1 MSMRDKIEHAIQ
13 NQPCTVKELKQKF
26 GGERGADRKVMEAL
40 DELVREA
47 VVCQR
52 QGVFFTV
59 RSGRADKAL
68 LCKVVKLG
76 KNFAF
81 VMLEDGTSDIF
92 IPGRFTKG
100 AMPGDDV
107 LVEKFEHPRVE
118 GSDEGTILA
127 ILTEKNDLVG
137 TVRRV
142 EGRLRFVPDDCPA
155 ITMPLARDCEGG
167 AKDGDKVA
175 VEILNRGN
183 RQEDHRVG
191 VAMRFGSSDE
201 AKRCAKAL
209 LYAKDIRTRFPDK
222 VRDEAKKFE
231 GAEVSEKDC
240 EGRMDLRTLPIFT
253 IDSAETKDI
262 DDAISLTRT
271 SDGGFELGVHIA
283 DVSNYVKPGTELDN
297 EAFSRAT
304 SVYYADQVVPMLP
317 KALSNGICSLNEN
330 ELRLAFSCLMR
341 LDKDGG
347 LTDYR
352 FVKSIIRSRVKGVY
366 SEINALLA
374 GTADAEIKAKYADVI
389 DQLPAMKELYGHR
402 ARLRKERGLM
412 EIEHVQ
418 RGHTHDLGLAA
429 LEDRGSVHAR
439 QDLDL
444 GGELANVGQPA
455 AVDTHLIGQDPL
467 AHRLL
472 GQSVECSVDLV
483 QAALEFLALTG
494 ELLGDL
500 LLQVLGSDLPLLL
513 AGDLQRLGEL
523 TGGGLLDGL
532 VGVRLVSREGRELRG
547 VLARGLRELLLGLAQ
562 RADERLGRL
571 QTLGH
576 DLLGRRLRTA
586 GHQLDGLLGGLG
598 LDHHDRH
605 VVADDAARDDHV
617 EHGALQLL
625 VVGEGDP
632 LAVDQRHPGAADR
645 TGERQTGQLGGRRRG
660 VDRQHVVEVVRGQA
674 HHRDHDLHLV
684 AQTVHEG
691 RAQRPVDQP
700 AGQDRVGGRA
710 PLAAEERAGDA
721 ARGVHPLLDVH
732 GEREEVEVLLRLLGG
747 RGGRQQHGVVVE
759 VGDDAAGR
767 LAGEPAGLE
776 PDLAGAEGP
785 VVQHGGRLVDAFLD
799 VLRLS
804 QVELLVSGGP
814 RLRG

>member
-1 MSMRDKIEHAIQ
+1 MAMRDKIEHAIQ
-13 NQPCTVKELKQKF
+13 NQPCTVKDLKSKF
-26 GGERGADRKVMEAL
+26 GGDRGSDRKVMEAV
-40 DELVREA
+40 DQLVHEA
-47 VVCQR
+47 VICQR

-59 RSGRADKAL
+59 RSGRAEKAL

-118 GSDEGTILA
+118 GSDEGAILA

-175 VEILNRGN
+175 VEILNRGS

-253 IDSAETKDI
+253 NDSDETKDI

-341 LDKDGG
+341 LDKEGD

-402 ARLRKERGLM
+402 ARLRKERGCM
-412 EIEHVQ
+412 DIESGEVKLILDENGRCIDVKKRTSGESESMIEEFMLLANQCAAHFARVKQIPFVYRVHEEPNAEKLERLHALLQACGINDHFAKDVPTPKELSAILEGVRGTPYEQIINTGMLRCMSKALYEEKPKGHYGLVLKDYAHFTSPIRRYPDLAIHRIMTDMLKGTEKETMILRYTDFAERASKQSSEREVIAMQIERKAEDCYKAEYARRHLGECYEGTISGVTQ
-418 RGHTHDLGLAA
+418 RGLFI
-429 LEDRGSVHAR
+429 E
-439 QDLDL
+439 LDN
-444 GGELANVGQPA
+444 GVEGFVPA
-455 AVDTHLIGQDPL
+455 
-467 AHRLL
+467 
-472 GQSVECSVDLV
+472 SS
-483 QAALEFLALTG
+483 LTPSG
-494 ELLGDL
+494 T
-500 LLQVLGSDLPLLL
+500 S
-513 AGDLQRLGEL
+513 L
-523 TGGGLLDGL
+523 TE
-532 VGVRLVSREGRELRG
+532 GVRLTDPASGKTWS
-547 VLARGLRELLLGLAQ
+547 LGDKMMITIV
-562 RADERLGRL
+562 RADVNLGKI
-571 QTLGH
+571 
-576 DLLGRRLRTA
+576 DFE
-586 GHQLDGLLGGLG
+586 
-598 LDHHDRH
+598 
-605 VVADDAARDDHV
+605 VAPAAK
-617 EHGALQLL
+617 A
-625 VVGEGDP
+625 
-632 LAVDQRHPGAADR
+632 
-645 TGERQTGQLGGRRRG
+645 
-660 VDRQHVVEVVRGQA
+660 
-674 HHRDHDLHLV
+674 
-684 AQTVHEG
+684 
-691 RAQRPVDQP
+691 
-700 AGQDRVGGRA
+700 
-710 PLAAEERAGDA
+710 
-721 ARGVHPLLDVH
+721 
-732 GEREEVEVLLRLLGG
+732 
-747 RGGRQQHGVVVE
+747 
-759 VGDDAAGR
+759 
-767 LAGEPAGLE
+767 
-776 PDLAGAEGP
+776 
-785 VVQHGGRLVDAFLD
+785 
-799 VLRLS
+799 
-804 QVELLVSGGP
+804 
-814 RLRG
+814 

>member
-1 MSMRDKIEHAIQ
+1 MRDKIEHAIQ

-118 GSDEGTILA
+118 GSDEGAILA

-240 EGRMDLRTLPIFT
+240 EGRMDLRALPIFT

-341 LDKDGG
+341 LDKEGN

-402 ARLRKERGLM
+402 ARLRKERGCM
-412 EIEHVQ
+412 DIESGEVKLILDENGRCIDVKKRTSGESESMIEEFMLLANQCAAHFARVKQIPFVYRVHEEPNAEKLERLHALLQACGINDHFAKDVPTPKELSAILEGVRGTPYEQIINTGMLRCMSKALYEEKPKGHYGLVLKDYAHFTSPIRRYPDLAIHRIMTDLLKGTEKETMILRYTDFAERASKQSSEREVVAMQIERKAEDCYKAEYARRHLGECYEGTISGVTQ
-418 RGHTHDLGLAA
+418 RGLFI
-429 LEDRGSVHAR
+429 E
-439 QDLDL
+439 LDN
-444 GGELANVGQPA
+444 GVEGFVPA
-455 AVDTHLIGQDPL
+455 
-467 AHRLL
+467 
-472 GQSVECSVDLV
+472 SS
-483 QAALEFLALTG
+483 LTPSG
-494 ELLGDL
+494 T
-500 LLQVLGSDLPLLL
+500 S
-513 AGDLQRLGEL
+513 L
-523 TGGGLLDGL
+523 TE
-532 VGVRLVSREGRELRG
+532 GVRLTDPASGKTWS
-547 VLARGLRELLLGLAQ
+547 LGDKMMITIV
-562 RADERLGRL
+562 RADVNLGKI
-571 QTLGH
+571 
-576 DLLGRRLRTA
+576 DFE
-586 GHQLDGLLGGLG
+586 
-598 LDHHDRH
+598 
-605 VVADDAARDDHV
+605 VAPAAK
-617 EHGALQLL
+617 A
-625 VVGEGDP
+625 
-632 LAVDQRHPGAADR
+632 
-645 TGERQTGQLGGRRRG
+645 
-660 VDRQHVVEVVRGQA
+660 
-674 HHRDHDLHLV
+674 
-684 AQTVHEG
+684 
-691 RAQRPVDQP
+691 
-700 AGQDRVGGRA
+700 
-710 PLAAEERAGDA
+710 
-721 ARGVHPLLDVH
+721 
-732 GEREEVEVLLRLLGG
+732 
-747 RGGRQQHGVVVE
+747 
-759 VGDDAAGR
+759 
-767 LAGEPAGLE
+767 
-776 PDLAGAEGP
+776 
-785 VVQHGGRLVDAFLD
+785 
-799 VLRLS
+799 
-804 QVELLVSGGP
+804 
-814 RLRG
+814 

>member
-40 DELVREA
+40 DELVRET

-100 AMPGDDV
+100 AMPGDEV
-107 LVEKFEHPRVE
+107 LVEKFEHPRME

-127 ILTEKNDLVG
+127 VLTEKNDLVG

-222 VRDEAKKFE
+222 VREEAKKFE
-231 GAEVSEKDC
+231 GAEISEKDC
-240 EGRMDLRTLPIFT
+240 EGRMDLRALPIFT

-262 DDAISLTRT
+262 DDAVSLTRT

-341 LDKDGG
+341 LDKDGN

-366 SEINALLA
+366 AEINALLA

-402 ARLRKERGLM
+402 ARLRKERGCM
-412 EIEHVQ
+412 DIESGEVKLILDENGRCIDVKKRTSGESESMIEEFMLLANQCAAHFARVKQIPFVYRVHEEPNAEKLERLHALLQACGINDHFAKEVPTPKELSAILEGVRGTPYEQIINTGMLRCMSKALYEEKPKGHYGLVLKDYAHFTSPIRRYPDLAIHRIMTDLLKGTEKETMILRYTDFAERASKQSSEREVVAMQIERKAEDCYKAEYARRHLGECYEGTISGVTQ
-418 RGHTHDLGLAA
+418 RGLFI
-429 LEDRGSVHAR
+429 E
-439 QDLDL
+439 LDN
-444 GGELANVGQPA
+444 GVEGFVPA
-455 AVDTHLIGQDPL
+455 
-467 AHRLL
+467 
-472 GQSVECSVDLV
+472 SS
-483 QAALEFLALTG
+483 LTPSG
-494 ELLGDL
+494 T
-500 LLQVLGSDLPLLL
+500 S
-513 AGDLQRLGEL
+513 L
-523 TGGGLLDGL
+523 TE
-532 VGVRLVSREGRELRG
+532 GVRLTDPASGKSWS
-547 VLARGLRELLLGLAQ
+547 LGDKMMITIV
-562 RADERLGRL
+562 RADVNLGKI
-571 QTLGH
+571 
-576 DLLGRRLRTA
+576 DFE
-586 GHQLDGLLGGLG
+586 
-598 LDHHDRH
+598 
-605 VVADDAARDDHV
+605 VAPAAKN
-617 EHGALQLL
+617 
-625 VVGEGDP
+625 
-632 LAVDQRHPGAADR
+632 
-645 TGERQTGQLGGRRRG
+645 
-660 VDRQHVVEVVRGQA
+660 
-674 HHRDHDLHLV
+674 
-684 AQTVHEG
+684 
-691 RAQRPVDQP
+691 
-700 AGQDRVGGRA
+700 
-710 PLAAEERAGDA
+710 
-721 ARGVHPLLDVH
+721 
-732 GEREEVEVLLRLLGG
+732 
-747 RGGRQQHGVVVE
+747 
-759 VGDDAAGR
+759 
-767 LAGEPAGLE
+767 
-776 PDLAGAEGP
+776 
-785 VVQHGGRLVDAFLD
+785 
-799 VLRLS
+799 
-804 QVELLVSGGP
+804 
-814 RLRG
+814 

>member
-118 GSDEGTILA
+118 GSDEGAILA

-137 TVRRV
+137 TVRRI
-142 EGRLRFVPDDCPA
+142 EGRLRTVPDDCPA

-240 EGRMDLRTLPIFT
+240 EGRMDLRALPIFT

-341 LDKDGG
+341 LDKEGN

-402 ARLRKERGLM
+402 ARLRKERGCM
-412 EIEHVQ
+412 DIESGEVKLILDENGRCIDVKKRTSGESESMIEEFMLLANQCAAHFARVKQIPFVYRVHEEPNAEKLERLHALLQACGINDHFAKDVPTPKELSAILEGVRGTPYEQIINTGMLRCMSKALYEEKPKGHYGLVLKDYAHFTSPIRRYPDLAIHRIMTDMLKGTEKETMILRYTDFAERASKQSSEREVIAMQIERKAEDCYKAEYARRHLGECYEGTISGVTQ
-418 RGHTHDLGLAA
+418 RGLFI
-429 LEDRGSVHAR
+429 E
-439 QDLDL
+439 LDN
-444 GGELANVGQPA
+444 GVEGFVPA
-455 AVDTHLIGQDPL
+455 
-467 AHRLL
+467 
-472 GQSVECSVDLV
+472 SS
-483 QAALEFLALTG
+483 LTPSG
-494 ELLGDL
+494 T
-500 LLQVLGSDLPLLL
+500 S
-513 AGDLQRLGEL
+513 L
-523 TGGGLLDGL
+523 TE
-532 VGVRLVSREGRELRG
+532 GVRLTDPASGKTWS
-547 VLARGLRELLLGLAQ
+547 LGDKMMITIV
-562 RADERLGRL
+562 RADVNLGKI
-571 QTLGH
+571 
-576 DLLGRRLRTA
+576 DFE
-586 GHQLDGLLGGLG
+586 
-598 LDHHDRH
+598 
-605 VVADDAARDDHV
+605 VAPAAK
-617 EHGALQLL
+617 A
-625 VVGEGDP
+625 
-632 LAVDQRHPGAADR
+632 
-645 TGERQTGQLGGRRRG
+645 
-660 VDRQHVVEVVRGQA
+660 
-674 HHRDHDLHLV
+674 
-684 AQTVHEG
+684 
-691 RAQRPVDQP
+691 
-700 AGQDRVGGRA
+700 
-710 PLAAEERAGDA
+710 
-721 ARGVHPLLDVH
+721 
-732 GEREEVEVLLRLLGG
+732 
-747 RGGRQQHGVVVE
+747 
-759 VGDDAAGR
+759 
-767 LAGEPAGLE
+767 
-776 PDLAGAEGP
+776 
-785 VVQHGGRLVDAFLD
+785 
-799 VLRLS
+799 
-804 QVELLVSGGP
+804 
-814 RLRG
+814 

>member
-1 MSMRDKIEHAIQ
+1 MRDKIEHAIQ
-13 NQPCTVKELKQKF
+13 NQPCTVKELKLKF

-118 GSDEGTILA
+118 GSDEGAILA

-240 EGRMDLRTLPIFT
+240 EGRMDLRALPIFT

-341 LDKDGG
+341 LDKEGG

-402 ARLRKERGLM
+402 ARLRKERGCM
-412 EIEHVQ
+412 DIESGEVKLILDENGRCIDVKKRTSGESESMIEEFMLLANQCAAHFARVKQIPFVYRVHEEPNAEKLERLHALLQACGINDHFAKDVPTPKELSAILEGVRGTPYEQIINTGMLRCMSKALYEEKPKGHYGLVLKDYAHFTSPIRRYPDLAIHRIMTDMLKGTEKETMILRYTDFAERASKQSSEREVIAMQIERKAEDCYKAEYARRHLGECYEGTISGVTQ
-418 RGHTHDLGLAA
+418 RGLFI
-429 LEDRGSVHAR
+429 E
-439 QDLDL
+439 LDN
-444 GGELANVGQPA
+444 GVEGFVPA
-455 AVDTHLIGQDPL
+455 
-467 AHRLL
+467 
-472 GQSVECSVDLV
+472 SS
-483 QAALEFLALTG
+483 LTPSG
-494 ELLGDL
+494 T
-500 LLQVLGSDLPLLL
+500 S
-513 AGDLQRLGEL
+513 L
-523 TGGGLLDGL
+523 TE
-532 VGVRLVSREGRELRG
+532 GVRLTDPASGKTWS
-547 VLARGLRELLLGLAQ
+547 LGDKMMITIV
-562 RADERLGRL
+562 RADVNLGKI
-571 QTLGH
+571 
-576 DLLGRRLRTA
+576 DFE
-586 GHQLDGLLGGLG
+586 
-598 LDHHDRH
+598 
-605 VVADDAARDDHV
+605 VAPAAK
-617 EHGALQLL
+617 A
-625 VVGEGDP
+625 
-632 LAVDQRHPGAADR
+632 
-645 TGERQTGQLGGRRRG
+645 
-660 VDRQHVVEVVRGQA
+660 
-674 HHRDHDLHLV
+674 
-684 AQTVHEG
+684 
-691 RAQRPVDQP
+691 
-700 AGQDRVGGRA
+700 
-710 PLAAEERAGDA
+710 
-721 ARGVHPLLDVH
+721 
-732 GEREEVEVLLRLLGG
+732 
-747 RGGRQQHGVVVE
+747 
-759 VGDDAAGR
+759 
-767 LAGEPAGLE
+767 
-776 PDLAGAEGP
+776 
-785 VVQHGGRLVDAFLD
+785 
-799 VLRLS
+799 
-804 QVELLVSGGP
+804 
-814 RLRG
+814 

>member
-1 MSMRDKIEHAIQ
+1 MRDKIEHTIQ

-118 GSDEGTILA
+118 GSDEGAILA

-240 EGRMDLRTLPIFT
+240 EGRMDLRALPIFT

-341 LDKDGG
+341 LDKEGN

-402 ARLRKERGLM
+402 ARLRKERGCM
-412 EIEHVQ
+412 DIESGEVKLILDENGRCIDVKKRTSGESESMIEEFMLLANQCAAHFARVKQIPFVYRVHEEPNAEKLERLHALLQACGINDHFAKDVPTPKELSAILEGVRGTPYEQIINTGMLRCMSKALYEEKPKGHYGLVLKDYAHFTSPIRRYPDLAIHRIMTDMLKGTEKETMILRYTDFAERASKQSSEREVIAMQIERKAEDCYKAEYARRHLGECYEGTISGVTQ
-418 RGHTHDLGLAA
+418 RGLFI
-429 LEDRGSVHAR
+429 E
-439 QDLDL
+439 LDN
-444 GGELANVGQPA
+444 GVEGFVPA
-455 AVDTHLIGQDPL
+455 
-467 AHRLL
+467 
-472 GQSVECSVDLV
+472 SS
-483 QAALEFLALTG
+483 LTPSG
-494 ELLGDL
+494 T
-500 LLQVLGSDLPLLL
+500 S
-513 AGDLQRLGEL
+513 L
-523 TGGGLLDGL
+523 TE
-532 VGVRLVSREGRELRG
+532 GVRLTDPASGKTWS
-547 VLARGLRELLLGLAQ
+547 LGDKMMITIV
-562 RADERLGRL
+562 RADVNLGKI
-571 QTLGH
+571 
-576 DLLGRRLRTA
+576 DFE
-586 GHQLDGLLGGLG
+586 
-598 LDHHDRH
+598 
-605 VVADDAARDDHV
+605 VAPAAK
-617 EHGALQLL
+617 A
-625 VVGEGDP
+625 
-632 LAVDQRHPGAADR
+632 
-645 TGERQTGQLGGRRRG
+645 
-660 VDRQHVVEVVRGQA
+660 
-674 HHRDHDLHLV
+674 
-684 AQTVHEG
+684 
-691 RAQRPVDQP
+691 
-700 AGQDRVGGRA
+700 
-710 PLAAEERAGDA
+710 
-721 ARGVHPLLDVH
+721 
-732 GEREEVEVLLRLLGG
+732 
-747 RGGRQQHGVVVE
+747 
-759 VGDDAAGR
+759 
-767 LAGEPAGLE
+767 
-776 PDLAGAEGP
+776 
-785 VVQHGGRLVDAFLD
+785 
-799 VLRLS
+799 
-804 QVELLVSGGP
+804 
-814 RLRG
+814 

>member
-118 GSDEGTILA
+118 GSDEGAILA

-240 EGRMDLRTLPIFT
+240 EGRMDLRALPIFT

-341 LDKDGG
+341 LDKEGN

-402 ARLRKERGLM
+402 ARLRKERGCM
-412 EIEHVQ
+412 DIESGEVKLILDENGRCIDVKKRTSGESESMIEEFMLLANQCAAHFARVKQIPFVYRVHEEPNAEKLERLHALLQACGINDHFAKDVPTPKELSAILEGVRGGPYEQIINTGMLRCMSKALYEDKPKGHYGLVLQDYAHFTSPIRRYPDLAIHRIMTAQLKGTDKETMVLRYSDFAEKASKQSSEREVIAMQIERKAEDCYKAEYARRHLGECYEGRISGVTQ
-418 RGHTHDLGLAA
+418 RGLFIE
-429 LEDRGSVHAR
+429 LENGVE
-439 QDLDL
+439 
-444 GGELANVGQPA
+444 GFVPA
-455 AVDTHLIGQDPL
+455 
-467 AHRLL
+467 
-472 GQSVECSVDLV
+472 SS
-483 QAALEFLALTG
+483 LTPSG
-494 ELLGDL
+494 TM
-500 LLQVLGSDLPLLL
+500 
-513 AGDLQRLGEL
+513 L
-523 TGGGLLDGL
+523 TE
-532 VGVRLVSREGRELRG
+532 GVRLSDPVSGKNWS
-547 VLARGLRELLLGLAQ
+547 LGDTMMITIV
-562 RADERLGRL
+562 RADVNLGKI
-571 QTLGH
+571 
-576 DLLGRRLRTA
+576 DFE
-586 GHQLDGLLGGLG
+586 
-598 LDHHDRH
+598 
-605 VVADDAARDDHV
+605 VA
-617 EHGALQLL
+617 
-625 VVGEGDP
+625 
-632 LAVDQRHPGAADR
+632 
-645 TGERQTGQLGGRRRG
+645 
-660 VDRQHVVEVVRGQA
+660 
-674 HHRDHDLHLV
+674 
-684 AQTVHEG
+684 
-691 RAQRPVDQP
+691 P
-700 AGQDRVGGRA
+700 ANA
-710 PLAAEERAGDA
+710 K
-721 ARGVHPLLDVH
+721 
-732 GEREEVEVLLRLLGG
+732 
-747 RGGRQQHGVVVE
+747 
-759 VGDDAAGR
+759 
-767 LAGEPAGLE
+767 
-776 PDLAGAEGP
+776 
-785 VVQHGGRLVDAFLD
+785 
-799 VLRLS
+799 
-804 QVELLVSGGP
+804 
-814 RLRG
+814 

>member
-100 AMPGDDV
+100 AMPGDEV

-118 GSDEGTILA
+118 GSDEGAILA

-240 EGRMDLRTLPIFT
+240 EGRMDLRALPIFT

-341 LDKDGG
+341 LDKEGN

-402 ARLRKERGLM
+402 ARLRKERGCM
-412 EIEHVQ
+412 DIESGEVKLILDENGRCIDVKKRTSGESESMIEEFMLLANQCAAHFARVKQIPFVYRVHEEPNAEKLERLHALLQACGINDHFAKDVPTPKELSAILEGVRGTPYEQIINTGMLRCMSKALYEEKPKGHYGLVLKDYAHFTSPIRRYPDLAIHRIMTDMLKGTEKETMILRYTDFAERASKQSSEREVIAMQIERKAEDCYKAEYARRHLGECYEGTISGVTQ
-418 RGHTHDLGLAA
+418 RGLFI
-429 LEDRGSVHAR
+429 E
-439 QDLDL
+439 LDN
-444 GGELANVGQPA
+444 GVEGFVPA
-455 AVDTHLIGQDPL
+455 
-467 AHRLL
+467 
-472 GQSVECSVDLV
+472 SS
-483 QAALEFLALTG
+483 LTPSG
-494 ELLGDL
+494 T
-500 LLQVLGSDLPLLL
+500 S
-513 AGDLQRLGEL
+513 L
-523 TGGGLLDGL
+523 TE
-532 VGVRLVSREGRELRG
+532 GVRLTDPASGKTWS
-547 VLARGLRELLLGLAQ
+547 LGDKMMITIV
-562 RADERLGRL
+562 RADVNLGKI
-571 QTLGH
+571 
-576 DLLGRRLRTA
+576 DFE
-586 GHQLDGLLGGLG
+586 
-598 LDHHDRH
+598 
-605 VVADDAARDDHV
+605 VAPAAK
-617 EHGALQLL
+617 A
-625 VVGEGDP
+625 
-632 LAVDQRHPGAADR
+632 
-645 TGERQTGQLGGRRRG
+645 
-660 VDRQHVVEVVRGQA
+660 
-674 HHRDHDLHLV
+674 
-684 AQTVHEG
+684 
-691 RAQRPVDQP
+691 
-700 AGQDRVGGRA
+700 
-710 PLAAEERAGDA
+710 
-721 ARGVHPLLDVH
+721 
-732 GEREEVEVLLRLLGG
+732 
-747 RGGRQQHGVVVE
+747 
-759 VGDDAAGR
+759 
-767 LAGEPAGLE
+767 
-776 PDLAGAEGP
+776 
-785 VVQHGGRLVDAFLD
+785 
-799 VLRLS
+799 
-804 QVELLVSGGP
+804 
-814 RLRG
+814 

>member
-1 MSMRDKIEHAIQ
+1 MRDKIEHAIQ

-118 GSDEGTILA
+118 GSDEGAILA

-175 VEILNRGN
+175 VEILNRGS

-240 EGRMDLRTLPIFT
+240 EGRMDLRALPIFT

-341 LDKDGG
+341 LDKEGN

-402 ARLRKERGLM
+402 ARLRRERGCM
-412 EIEHVQ
+412 DIESGEVKLILDENGRCIDVKKRTSGESESMIEEFMLLANQCAAHFARVKQIPFVYRVHEEPNAEKLERLHALLQACGINDHFAKDVPTPKELSAILEGVRGTPYEQIINTGMLRCMSKALYEEKPKGHYGLVLKDYAHFTSPIRRYPDLAIHRIMTDMLKGTGKETMILRYTDFAERASKQSSEREVIAMQIERKAEDCYKAEYARRHLGECYEGTISGVTQ
-418 RGHTHDLGLAA
+418 RGLFI
-429 LEDRGSVHAR
+429 E
-439 QDLDL
+439 LDN
-444 GGELANVGQPA
+444 GVEGFVPA
-455 AVDTHLIGQDPL
+455 
-467 AHRLL
+467 
-472 GQSVECSVDLV
+472 SS
-483 QAALEFLALTG
+483 LTPSG
-494 ELLGDL
+494 T
-500 LLQVLGSDLPLLL
+500 S
-513 AGDLQRLGEL
+513 L
-523 TGGGLLDGL
+523 TE
-532 VGVRLVSREGRELRG
+532 GVRLTDPASGKTWS
-547 VLARGLRELLLGLAQ
+547 LGDRMMITIV
-562 RADERLGRL
+562 RADVNLGKI
-571 QTLGH
+571 
-576 DLLGRRLRTA
+576 DFE
-586 GHQLDGLLGGLG
+586 
-598 LDHHDRH
+598 
-605 VVADDAARDDHV
+605 VAPAAK
-617 EHGALQLL
+617 A
-625 VVGEGDP
+625 
-632 LAVDQRHPGAADR
+632 
-645 TGERQTGQLGGRRRG
+645 
-660 VDRQHVVEVVRGQA
+660 
-674 HHRDHDLHLV
+674 
-684 AQTVHEG
+684 
-691 RAQRPVDQP
+691 
-700 AGQDRVGGRA
+700 
-710 PLAAEERAGDA
+710 
-721 ARGVHPLLDVH
+721 
-732 GEREEVEVLLRLLGG
+732 
-747 RGGRQQHGVVVE
+747 
-759 VGDDAAGR
+759 
-767 LAGEPAGLE
+767 
-776 PDLAGAEGP
+776 
-785 VVQHGGRLVDAFLD
+785 
-799 VLRLS
+799 
-804 QVELLVSGGP
+804 
-814 RLRG
+814 

>member
-118 GSDEGTILA
+118 GSDEGAILA

-240 EGRMDLRTLPIFT
+240 EGRMDLRALPIFT

-283 DVSNYVKPGTELDN
+283 DVSNYVKPGSELDN

-341 LDKDGG
+341 LDKEGN

-402 ARLRKERGLM
+402 ARLRKERGCM
-412 EIEHVQ
+412 DIESGEVKLILDENGRCIDVKKRTSGESESMIEEFMLLANQCAAHFARVKQIPFVYRVHEEPNAEKLERLHTLLQACGINDHFAKDVPIPKELSAILEGVRGTPYEQIINTGMLRCMSKALYEEKPKGHYGLVLKDYAHFTSPIRRYPDLAIHRIMTDMLKGTEKETMILRYTDFAERASKQSSEREVIAMQIERKAEDCYKAEYARRHLGECYEGTISGVTQ
-418 RGHTHDLGLAA
+418 RGLFI
-429 LEDRGSVHAR
+429 E
-439 QDLDL
+439 LDN
-444 GGELANVGQPA
+444 GVEGFVPA
-455 AVDTHLIGQDPL
+455 
-467 AHRLL
+467 
-472 GQSVECSVDLV
+472 SS
-483 QAALEFLALTG
+483 LTPSG
-494 ELLGDL
+494 T
-500 LLQVLGSDLPLLL
+500 S
-513 AGDLQRLGEL
+513 L
-523 TGGGLLDGL
+523 TE
-532 VGVRLVSREGRELRG
+532 GVRLTDPASGKTWS
-547 VLARGLRELLLGLAQ
+547 LGDKMMITIV
-562 RADERLGRL
+562 RADVNLGKI
-571 QTLGH
+571 
-576 DLLGRRLRTA
+576 DFE
-586 GHQLDGLLGGLG
+586 
-598 LDHHDRH
+598 
-605 VVADDAARDDHV
+605 VAPAAK
-617 EHGALQLL
+617 A
-625 VVGEGDP
+625 
-632 LAVDQRHPGAADR
+632 
-645 TGERQTGQLGGRRRG
+645 
-660 VDRQHVVEVVRGQA
+660 
-674 HHRDHDLHLV
+674 
-684 AQTVHEG
+684 
-691 RAQRPVDQP
+691 
-700 AGQDRVGGRA
+700 
-710 PLAAEERAGDA
+710 
-721 ARGVHPLLDVH
+721 
-732 GEREEVEVLLRLLGG
+732 
-747 RGGRQQHGVVVE
+747 
-759 VGDDAAGR
+759 
-767 LAGEPAGLE
+767 
-776 PDLAGAEGP
+776 
-785 VVQHGGRLVDAFLD
+785 
-799 VLRLS
+799 
-804 QVELLVSGGP
+804 
-814 RLRG
+814 

>member
-118 GSDEGTILA
+118 GSDEGAILA

-240 EGRMDLRTLPIFT
+240 EGRMDLRALPIFT

-341 LDKDGG
+341 LDKEGN

-389 DQLPAMKELYGHR
+389 NQLPAMKELYGHR
-402 ARLRKERGLM
+402 ARLRKERGCM
-412 EIEHVQ
+412 DIESGEVKLILDENGRCIDVKKRTSGESESMIEEFMLLANQCAAHFARVKQIPFVYRVHEEPNAEKLERLHTLLQACGINDHFAKDVPAPKELSAILEGVRGTPYEQIINTGMLRCMSKALYEEKPKGHYGLVLKDYAHFTSPIRRYPDLAIHRIMTDMLKGTEKETMILRYTDFAERASKQSSEREVIAMQIERKAEDCYKAEYARRHLGECYEGTISGVTQ
-418 RGHTHDLGLAA
+418 RGLFI
-429 LEDRGSVHAR
+429 E
-439 QDLDL
+439 LDN
-444 GGELANVGQPA
+444 GVEGFVPA
-455 AVDTHLIGQDPL
+455 
-467 AHRLL
+467 
-472 GQSVECSVDLV
+472 SS
-483 QAALEFLALTG
+483 LTPSG
-494 ELLGDL
+494 T
-500 LLQVLGSDLPLLL
+500 S
-513 AGDLQRLGEL
+513 L
-523 TGGGLLDGL
+523 TE
-532 VGVRLVSREGRELRG
+532 GVRLTDPASGKTWS
-547 VLARGLRELLLGLAQ
+547 LGDKMMITIV
-562 RADERLGRL
+562 RADVNLGKI
-571 QTLGH
+571 
-576 DLLGRRLRTA
+576 DFE
-586 GHQLDGLLGGLG
+586 
-598 LDHHDRH
+598 
-605 VVADDAARDDHV
+605 VAPAAK
-617 EHGALQLL
+617 A
-625 VVGEGDP
+625 
-632 LAVDQRHPGAADR
+632 
-645 TGERQTGQLGGRRRG
+645 
-660 VDRQHVVEVVRGQA
+660 
-674 HHRDHDLHLV
+674 
-684 AQTVHEG
+684 
-691 RAQRPVDQP
+691 
-700 AGQDRVGGRA
+700 
-710 PLAAEERAGDA
+710 
-721 ARGVHPLLDVH
+721 
-732 GEREEVEVLLRLLGG
+732 
-747 RGGRQQHGVVVE
+747 
-759 VGDDAAGR
+759 
-767 LAGEPAGLE
+767 
-776 PDLAGAEGP
+776 
-785 VVQHGGRLVDAFLD
+785 
-799 VLRLS
+799 
-804 QVELLVSGGP
+804 
-814 RLRG
+814 

>member
-107 LVEKFEHPRVE
+107 LVEKFDHPRVE
-118 GSDEGTILA
+118 GSDEGAILA

-240 EGRMDLRTLPIFT
+240 EGRMDLRALPIFT

-262 DDAISLTRT
+262 DDAVSLTRT

-341 LDKDGG
+341 LDKEGN

-402 ARLRKERGLM
+402 ARLRKERGCM
-412 EIEHVQ
+412 DIESGEVKLILDENGRCIDVKKRTSGESESMIEEFMLLANQCAAHFARVKQIPFVYRVHEEPNAEKLERLHTLLQACGINDHFAKDVPAPKELSAILEGVRGTPYEQIINTGMLRCMSKALYEEKPKGHYGLVLKDYAHFTSPIRRYPDLAIHRIMTDMLKGTEKETMILRYTDFAERASKQSSEREVIAMQIERKAEDCYKAEYARRHLGECYEGTISGVTQ
-418 RGHTHDLGLAA
+418 RGLFI
-429 LEDRGSVHAR
+429 E
-439 QDLDL
+439 LDN
-444 GGELANVGQPA
+444 GVEGFVPA
-455 AVDTHLIGQDPL
+455 
-467 AHRLL
+467 
-472 GQSVECSVDLV
+472 SS
-483 QAALEFLALTG
+483 LTPSG
-494 ELLGDL
+494 T
-500 LLQVLGSDLPLLL
+500 S
-513 AGDLQRLGEL
+513 L
-523 TGGGLLDGL
+523 TE
-532 VGVRLVSREGRELRG
+532 GVRLTDPASGKTWS
-547 VLARGLRELLLGLAQ
+547 LGDKMMITIV
-562 RADERLGRL
+562 RADVNLGKI
-571 QTLGH
+571 
-576 DLLGRRLRTA
+576 DFE
-586 GHQLDGLLGGLG
+586 
-598 LDHHDRH
+598 
-605 VVADDAARDDHV
+605 VAPAAK
-617 EHGALQLL
+617 A
-625 VVGEGDP
+625 
-632 LAVDQRHPGAADR
+632 
-645 TGERQTGQLGGRRRG
+645 
-660 VDRQHVVEVVRGQA
+660 
-674 HHRDHDLHLV
+674 
-684 AQTVHEG
+684 
-691 RAQRPVDQP
+691 
-700 AGQDRVGGRA
+700 
-710 PLAAEERAGDA
+710 
-721 ARGVHPLLDVH
+721 
-732 GEREEVEVLLRLLGG
+732 
-747 RGGRQQHGVVVE
+747 
-759 VGDDAAGR
+759 
-767 LAGEPAGLE
+767 
-776 PDLAGAEGP
+776 
-785 VVQHGGRLVDAFLD
+785 
-799 VLRLS
+799 
-804 QVELLVSGGP
+804 
-814 RLRG
+814 

>member
-1 MSMRDKIEHAIQ
+1 MRDKIEHAIQ

-118 GSDEGTILA
+118 GSDEGAILA

-240 EGRMDLRTLPIFT
+240 EGRMDLRALPIFT

-262 DDAISLTRT
+262 DDAVSLTRT

-341 LDKDGG
+341 LDKEGN

-374 GTADAEIKAKYADVI
+374 GTADTEIKAKYADVI

-402 ARLRKERGLM
+402 ARLRKERGCM
-412 EIEHVQ
+412 DIESGEVKLILDENGRCIDVKKRTSGESESMIEEFMLLANQCAAHFARVKQIPFVYRVHEEPNAEKLERLHTLLQACGINDHFAKDVPAPKELSAILEGVRGTPYEQIINTGMLRCMSKALYEEKPKGHYGLVLKDYAHFTSPIRRYPDLAIHRIMTDLLKGTEKETMILRYTDFAERASKQSSEREVIAMQIERKAEDCYKAEYARRHLGECYEGTISGVTQ
-418 RGHTHDLGLAA
+418 RGLFI
-429 LEDRGSVHAR
+429 E
-439 QDLDL
+439 LDN
-444 GGELANVGQPA
+444 GVEGFVPA
-455 AVDTHLIGQDPL
+455 
-467 AHRLL
+467 
-472 GQSVECSVDLV
+472 SS
-483 QAALEFLALTG
+483 LTPSG
-494 ELLGDL
+494 T
-500 LLQVLGSDLPLLL
+500 S
-513 AGDLQRLGEL
+513 L
-523 TGGGLLDGL
+523 TE
-532 VGVRLVSREGRELRG
+532 GVRLTDPASGKTWS
-547 VLARGLRELLLGLAQ
+547 LGDKMMITIV
-562 RADERLGRL
+562 RADVNLGKI
-571 QTLGH
+571 
-576 DLLGRRLRTA
+576 DFE
-586 GHQLDGLLGGLG
+586 
-598 LDHHDRH
+598 
-605 VVADDAARDDHV
+605 VAPAAK
-617 EHGALQLL
+617 A
-625 VVGEGDP
+625 
-632 LAVDQRHPGAADR
+632 
-645 TGERQTGQLGGRRRG
+645 
-660 VDRQHVVEVVRGQA
+660 
-674 HHRDHDLHLV
+674 
-684 AQTVHEG
+684 
-691 RAQRPVDQP
+691 
-700 AGQDRVGGRA
+700 
-710 PLAAEERAGDA
+710 
-721 ARGVHPLLDVH
+721 
-732 GEREEVEVLLRLLGG
+732 
-747 RGGRQQHGVVVE
+747 
-759 VGDDAAGR
+759 
-767 LAGEPAGLE
+767 
-776 PDLAGAEGP
+776 
-785 VVQHGGRLVDAFLD
+785 
-799 VLRLS
+799 
-804 QVELLVSGGP
+804 
-814 RLRG
+814 

>member
-402 ARLRKERGLM
+402 ARLRKERGCM
-412 EIEHVQ
+412 DIESGEVKLILDENGRCIDVKKRTSGESESMIEEFMLLANQCAAHFARVKQIPFVYRVHEEPNAEKLERLHALLQACGINDHFAKDVPTPKELSAILEGVRGTPYEQIINTGMLRCMSKALYEEKPKGHYGLVLKDYAHFPSPIRRYPDLAIHRIMTDMLKGTEKETMILRYTDFAERASKQSSEREVIAMQIERKAEDCYKAEYARRHLGECYEGTISGVTQ
-418 RGHTHDLGLAA
+418 RGLFI
-429 LEDRGSVHAR
+429 E
-439 QDLDL
+439 LDN
-444 GGELANVGQPA
+444 GVEGFVPA
-455 AVDTHLIGQDPL
+455 
-467 AHRLL
+467 
-472 GQSVECSVDLV
+472 SS
-483 QAALEFLALTG
+483 LTPSG
-494 ELLGDL
+494 T
-500 LLQVLGSDLPLLL
+500 S
-513 AGDLQRLGEL
+513 L
-523 TGGGLLDGL
+523 TE
-532 VGVRLVSREGRELRG
+532 GVRLTDPASGKTWS
-547 VLARGLRELLLGLAQ
+547 LGDKMMITIV
-562 RADERLGRL
+562 RADVNLGKI
-571 QTLGH
+571 
-576 DLLGRRLRTA
+576 DFE
-586 GHQLDGLLGGLG
+586 
-598 LDHHDRH
+598 
-605 VVADDAARDDHV
+605 VAPAAK
-617 EHGALQLL
+617 A
-625 VVGEGDP
+625 
-632 LAVDQRHPGAADR
+632 
-645 TGERQTGQLGGRRRG
+645 
-660 VDRQHVVEVVRGQA
+660 
-674 HHRDHDLHLV
+674 
-684 AQTVHEG
+684 
-691 RAQRPVDQP
+691 
-700 AGQDRVGGRA
+700 
-710 PLAAEERAGDA
+710 
-721 ARGVHPLLDVH
+721 
-732 GEREEVEVLLRLLGG
+732 
-747 RGGRQQHGVVVE
+747 
-759 VGDDAAGR
+759 
-767 LAGEPAGLE
+767 
-776 PDLAGAEGP
+776 
-785 VVQHGGRLVDAFLD
+785 
-799 VLRLS
+799 
-804 QVELLVSGGP
+804 
-814 RLRG
+814 

>member
-1 MSMRDKIEHAIQ
+1 MRDKIEHAIQ

-118 GSDEGTILA
+118 GSDEGAILA

-240 EGRMDLRTLPIFT
+240 EGRMDLRALPIFT

-341 LDKDGG
+341 LDKEGN

-402 ARLRKERGLM
+402 ARLRRERGCM
-412 EIEHVQ
+412 DIESGEVKLILDENGRCIDVKKRTSGESESMIEEFMLLANQCAAHFARVKQIPFVYRVHEEPNAEKLERLHALLQACGINDHFAKDVPTPKELSAILEGVRGTPYEQIINTGMLRCMSKALYEEKPKGHYGLVLKDYAHFTSPIRRYPDLAIHRIMTDLLKGTEKETMILRYTDFAERASKQSSEREVIAMQIERKAEDCYKAEYARRHLGECYEGTISGVTQ
-418 RGHTHDLGLAA
+418 RGLFI
-429 LEDRGSVHAR
+429 E
-439 QDLDL
+439 LDN
-444 GGELANVGQPA
+444 GVEGFVPA
-455 AVDTHLIGQDPL
+455 
-467 AHRLL
+467 
-472 GQSVECSVDLV
+472 SS
-483 QAALEFLALTG
+483 LTPSG
-494 ELLGDL
+494 T
-500 LLQVLGSDLPLLL
+500 S
-513 AGDLQRLGEL
+513 L
-523 TGGGLLDGL
+523 TE
-532 VGVRLVSREGRELRG
+532 GVRLTDPASGKTWS
-547 VLARGLRELLLGLAQ
+547 LGDKMMITIV
-562 RADERLGRL
+562 RADVNLGKI
-571 QTLGH
+571 
-576 DLLGRRLRTA
+576 DFE
-586 GHQLDGLLGGLG
+586 
-598 LDHHDRH
+598 
-605 VVADDAARDDHV
+605 VAPAAK
-617 EHGALQLL
+617 A
-625 VVGEGDP
+625 
-632 LAVDQRHPGAADR
+632 
-645 TGERQTGQLGGRRRG
+645 
-660 VDRQHVVEVVRGQA
+660 
-674 HHRDHDLHLV
+674 
-684 AQTVHEG
+684 
-691 RAQRPVDQP
+691 
-700 AGQDRVGGRA
+700 
-710 PLAAEERAGDA
+710 
-721 ARGVHPLLDVH
+721 
-732 GEREEVEVLLRLLGG
+732 
-747 RGGRQQHGVVVE
+747 
-759 VGDDAAGR
+759 
-767 LAGEPAGLE
+767 
-776 PDLAGAEGP
+776 
-785 VVQHGGRLVDAFLD
+785 
-799 VLRLS
+799 
-804 QVELLVSGGP
+804 
-814 RLRG
+814 

>member
-81 VMLEDGTSDIF
+81 VMLEEGTSDIF

-100 AMPGDDV
+100 AMPGDEV
-107 LVEKFEHPRVE
+107 LVEKFEHPRME

-127 ILTEKNDLVG
+127 VLTEKNDLVG

-222 VRDEAKKFE
+222 VREEAKKFE
-231 GAEVSEKDC
+231 GAEISEKDC
-240 EGRMDLRTLPIFT
+240 EGRMDLRALPIFT

-262 DDAISLTRT
+262 DDAVSLTRT

-341 LDKDGG
+341 LDKDGN

-366 SEINALLA
+366 AEINALLA
-374 GTADAEIKAKYADVI
+374 GTADAETKAKYADVI
-389 DQLPAMKELYGHR
+389 DQLPAMEELYGHR
-402 ARLRKERGLM
+402 ARLRKERGCM
-412 EIEHVQ
+412 DIESGEVKLILDENGRCIDVKKRTSGESESMIEEFMLLANQCAAHFARVKQIPFVYRVHEEPNAEKLERLHALLQACGINDHFAKEVPTPKELSAILEGVRGTPYEQIINTGMLRCMSKALYEEKPKGHYGLVLKDYAHFTSPIRRYPDLAIHRIMTDLLKGTEKETMILRYTDFAERASKQSSEREVVAMQIERKAEDCYKAEYARRHLGECYEGTISGVTQ
-418 RGHTHDLGLAA
+418 RGLFI
-429 LEDRGSVHAR
+429 E
-439 QDLDL
+439 LDN
-444 GGELANVGQPA
+444 GVEGFVPA
-455 AVDTHLIGQDPL
+455 
-467 AHRLL
+467 
-472 GQSVECSVDLV
+472 SS
-483 QAALEFLALTG
+483 LTPSG
-494 ELLGDL
+494 T
-500 LLQVLGSDLPLLL
+500 S
-513 AGDLQRLGEL
+513 L
-523 TGGGLLDGL
+523 TE
-532 VGVRLVSREGRELRG
+532 GVRLTDPASGKSWS
-547 VLARGLRELLLGLAQ
+547 LGDKMMITIV
-562 RADERLGRL
+562 RADVNLGKI
-571 QTLGH
+571 
-576 DLLGRRLRTA
+576 DFE
-586 GHQLDGLLGGLG
+586 
-598 LDHHDRH
+598 
-605 VVADDAARDDHV
+605 VAPAAKN
-617 EHGALQLL
+617 
-625 VVGEGDP
+625 
-632 LAVDQRHPGAADR
+632 
-645 TGERQTGQLGGRRRG
+645 
-660 VDRQHVVEVVRGQA
+660 
-674 HHRDHDLHLV
+674 
-684 AQTVHEG
+684 
-691 RAQRPVDQP
+691 
-700 AGQDRVGGRA
+700 
-710 PLAAEERAGDA
+710 
-721 ARGVHPLLDVH
+721 
-732 GEREEVEVLLRLLGG
+732 
-747 RGGRQQHGVVVE
+747 
-759 VGDDAAGR
+759 
-767 LAGEPAGLE
+767 
-776 PDLAGAEGP
+776 
-785 VVQHGGRLVDAFLD
+785 
-799 VLRLS
+799 
-804 QVELLVSGGP
+804 
-814 RLRG
+814 

>member
-118 GSDEGTILA
+118 GSDEGAILA

-222 VRDEAKKFE
+222 VRNEAKKFE

-240 EGRMDLRTLPIFT
+240 EGRMDLRALPIFT

-341 LDKDGG
+341 LDKEGN

-402 ARLRKERGLM
+402 ARLRKERGCM
-412 EIEHVQ
+412 DIESGEVKLILDENGRCIDVKKRTSGESESMIEEFMLLANQCAAHFARVKQIPFVYRVHEEPNAEKLERLHTLLQACGINDHFAKDVPTPKELSAILEGVRGTPYEQIINTGMLRCMSKALYEEKPKGHYGLVLKDYAHFTSPIRSYPDLAIHRIMTDMLKGTEKETMILRYTDFAERASKQSSEREVIAMQIERKAEDCYKAEYARRHLGECYEGTISGVTQ
-418 RGHTHDLGLAA
+418 RGLFI
-429 LEDRGSVHAR
+429 E
-439 QDLDL
+439 LDN
-444 GGELANVGQPA
+444 GVEGFVPA
-455 AVDTHLIGQDPL
+455 
-467 AHRLL
+467 
-472 GQSVECSVDLV
+472 SS
-483 QAALEFLALTG
+483 LTPSG
-494 ELLGDL
+494 T
-500 LLQVLGSDLPLLL
+500 S
-513 AGDLQRLGEL
+513 L
-523 TGGGLLDGL
+523 TE
-532 VGVRLVSREGRELRG
+532 GVRLTDPASGKTWS
-547 VLARGLRELLLGLAQ
+547 LGDKMMITIV
-562 RADERLGRL
+562 RADVNLGKI
-571 QTLGH
+571 
-576 DLLGRRLRTA
+576 DFE
-586 GHQLDGLLGGLG
+586 
-598 LDHHDRH
+598 
-605 VVADDAARDDHV
+605 VAPAAK
-617 EHGALQLL
+617 A
-625 VVGEGDP
+625 
-632 LAVDQRHPGAADR
+632 
-645 TGERQTGQLGGRRRG
+645 
-660 VDRQHVVEVVRGQA
+660 
-674 HHRDHDLHLV
+674 
-684 AQTVHEG
+684 
-691 RAQRPVDQP
+691 
-700 AGQDRVGGRA
+700 
-710 PLAAEERAGDA
+710 
-721 ARGVHPLLDVH
+721 
-732 GEREEVEVLLRLLGG
+732 
-747 RGGRQQHGVVVE
+747 
-759 VGDDAAGR
+759 
-767 LAGEPAGLE
+767 
-776 PDLAGAEGP
+776 
-785 VVQHGGRLVDAFLD
+785 
-799 VLRLS
+799 
-804 QVELLVSGGP
+804 
-814 RLRG
+814 

>member
-118 GSDEGTILA
+118 GSDEGAILA

-240 EGRMDLRTLPIFT
+240 EGRMDLRALPIFT

-262 DDAISLTRT
+262 DDAISLTRI

-341 LDKDGG
+341 LDKEGN

-402 ARLRKERGLM
+402 ARLRRERGCM
-412 EIEHVQ
+412 DIESGEVKLILDENGRCIDVKKRTSGESESMIEEFMLLANQCAAHFARVKQIPFVYRVHEEPNAEKLERLHALLQACGINDHFAKDVPTPKELSAILEGVRGTPYEQIVNTGMLRCMSKALYEEKPKGHYGLVLKDYAHFTSPIRRYPDLAIHRIMTDLLKGTEKETMILRYTDFAERASKQSSEREVIAMQIERKAEDCYKAEYARRHLGECYEGTISGVTQ
-418 RGHTHDLGLAA
+418 RGLFI
-429 LEDRGSVHAR
+429 E
-439 QDLDL
+439 LDN
-444 GGELANVGQPA
+444 GVEGFVPA
-455 AVDTHLIGQDPL
+455 
-467 AHRLL
+467 
-472 GQSVECSVDLV
+472 SS
-483 QAALEFLALTG
+483 LTPSG
-494 ELLGDL
+494 T
-500 LLQVLGSDLPLLL
+500 S
-513 AGDLQRLGEL
+513 L
-523 TGGGLLDGL
+523 TE
-532 VGVRLVSREGRELRG
+532 GVRLTDPASGKTWS
-547 VLARGLRELLLGLAQ
+547 LGDKMMITIV
-562 RADERLGRL
+562 RADVNLGKI
-571 QTLGH
+571 
-576 DLLGRRLRTA
+576 DFE
-586 GHQLDGLLGGLG
+586 
-598 LDHHDRH
+598 
-605 VVADDAARDDHV
+605 VAPAAK
-617 EHGALQLL
+617 A
-625 VVGEGDP
+625 
-632 LAVDQRHPGAADR
+632 
-645 TGERQTGQLGGRRRG
+645 
-660 VDRQHVVEVVRGQA
+660 
-674 HHRDHDLHLV
+674 
-684 AQTVHEG
+684 
-691 RAQRPVDQP
+691 
-700 AGQDRVGGRA
+700 
-710 PLAAEERAGDA
+710 
-721 ARGVHPLLDVH
+721 
-732 GEREEVEVLLRLLGG
+732 
-747 RGGRQQHGVVVE
+747 
-759 VGDDAAGR
+759 
-767 LAGEPAGLE
+767 
-776 PDLAGAEGP
+776 
-785 VVQHGGRLVDAFLD
+785 
-799 VLRLS
+799 
-804 QVELLVSGGP
+804 
-814 RLRG
+814 

>member
-118 GSDEGTILA
+118 GSDEGAILA

-175 VEILNRGN
+175 VEILNRGS

-222 VRDEAKKFE
+222 VRDEAKRFE

-240 EGRMDLRTLPIFT
+240 EGRMDLRALPIFT

-341 LDKDGG
+341 LDKEGN

-402 ARLRKERGLM
+402 ARLRRERGCM
-412 EIEHVQ
+412 DIESGEVKLILDENGRCIDVKKRTSGESESMIEEFMLLANQCAAHFARVKQIPFVYRVHEEPNAEKLERLHALLQACGINDHFAKEVPTPKELSAILEGVRGTPYEQIINTGMLRCMSKALYEEKPKGHYGLVLKDYAHFTSPIRRYPDLAIHRIMTDLLKGTEKETMILRYTDFAERASKQSSEREVVAMQIERKAEDCYKAEYARRHLGECYEGTVSGVTQ
-418 RGHTHDLGLAA
+418 RGLFI
-429 LEDRGSVHAR
+429 E
-439 QDLDL
+439 LDN
-444 GGELANVGQPA
+444 GVEGFVPA
-455 AVDTHLIGQDPL
+455 
-467 AHRLL
+467 
-472 GQSVECSVDLV
+472 SS
-483 QAALEFLALTG
+483 LTPSG
-494 ELLGDL
+494 T
-500 LLQVLGSDLPLLL
+500 S
-513 AGDLQRLGEL
+513 L
-523 TGGGLLDGL
+523 TE
-532 VGVRLVSREGRELRG
+532 GVRLTDPASGKTWS
-547 VLARGLRELLLGLAQ
+547 LGDKMMITIV
-562 RADERLGRL
+562 RADVNLGKI
-571 QTLGH
+571 
-576 DLLGRRLRTA
+576 DFE
-586 GHQLDGLLGGLG
+586 
-598 LDHHDRH
+598 
-605 VVADDAARDDHV
+605 VAPAAKN
-617 EHGALQLL
+617 
-625 VVGEGDP
+625 
-632 LAVDQRHPGAADR
+632 
-645 TGERQTGQLGGRRRG
+645 
-660 VDRQHVVEVVRGQA
+660 
-674 HHRDHDLHLV
+674 
-684 AQTVHEG
+684 
-691 RAQRPVDQP
+691 
-700 AGQDRVGGRA
+700 
-710 PLAAEERAGDA
+710 
-721 ARGVHPLLDVH
+721 
-732 GEREEVEVLLRLLGG
+732 
-747 RGGRQQHGVVVE
+747 
-759 VGDDAAGR
+759 
-767 LAGEPAGLE
+767 
-776 PDLAGAEGP
+776 
-785 VVQHGGRLVDAFLD
+785 
-799 VLRLS
+799 
-804 QVELLVSGGP
+804 
-814 RLRG
+814 

>member
-118 GSDEGTILA
+118 GSDEGAILA

-240 EGRMDLRTLPIFT
+240 EGRMDLRALPIFT

-341 LDKDGG
+341 LDKEGN

-389 DQLPAMKELYGHR
+389 DQLPAMKGLYGHR
-402 ARLRKERGLM
+402 ARLRKERGCM
-412 EIEHVQ
+412 DIESGEVKLILDENGRCIDVKKRTSGESESMIEEFMLLANQCAAHFARVKQIPFVYRVHEEPNAEKLERLHTLLQACGINDHFAKDVPTPKELSAILEGVRGTPYEQIINTGMLRCMSKALYEEKPKGHYGLVLKDYAHFTSPIRRYPDLAIHRIMTDMLKGTEKETMILRYTDFAERASKQSSEREVIAMQIERKAEDCYKAEYARRHLGECYEGTISGVTQ
-418 RGHTHDLGLAA
+418 RGLFI
-429 LEDRGSVHAR
+429 E
-439 QDLDL
+439 LDN
-444 GGELANVGQPA
+444 GVEGFVPA
-455 AVDTHLIGQDPL
+455 
-467 AHRLL
+467 
-472 GQSVECSVDLV
+472 SS
-483 QAALEFLALTG
+483 LTPSG
-494 ELLGDL
+494 T
-500 LLQVLGSDLPLLL
+500 S
-513 AGDLQRLGEL
+513 L
-523 TGGGLLDGL
+523 TE
-532 VGVRLVSREGRELRG
+532 GVRLTDPASGKTWS
-547 VLARGLRELLLGLAQ
+547 LGDKMMITIV
-562 RADERLGRL
+562 RADVNLGKI
-571 QTLGH
+571 
-576 DLLGRRLRTA
+576 DFE
-586 GHQLDGLLGGLG
+586 
-598 LDHHDRH
+598 
-605 VVADDAARDDHV
+605 VAPAAK
-617 EHGALQLL
+617 A
-625 VVGEGDP
+625 
-632 LAVDQRHPGAADR
+632 
-645 TGERQTGQLGGRRRG
+645 
-660 VDRQHVVEVVRGQA
+660 
-674 HHRDHDLHLV
+674 
-684 AQTVHEG
+684 
-691 RAQRPVDQP
+691 
-700 AGQDRVGGRA
+700 
-710 PLAAEERAGDA
+710 
-721 ARGVHPLLDVH
+721 
-732 GEREEVEVLLRLLGG
+732 
-747 RGGRQQHGVVVE
+747 
-759 VGDDAAGR
+759 
-767 LAGEPAGLE
+767 
-776 PDLAGAEGP
+776 
-785 VVQHGGRLVDAFLD
+785 
-799 VLRLS
+799 
-804 QVELLVSGGP
+804 
-814 RLRG
+814 

>member
-1 MSMRDKIEHAIQ
+1 MRDKIEHAIQ

-118 GSDEGTILA
+118 GSDEGAILA

-240 EGRMDLRTLPIFT
+240 EGRMDLRALPIFT

-271 SDGGFELGVHIA
+271 SGGGFELGVHIA
-283 DVSNYVKPGTELDN
+283 DVSNYVKPGSELDN

-341 LDKDGG
+341 LDKEGN

-402 ARLRKERGLM
+402 ARLRKERGCM
-412 EIEHVQ
+412 DIESGEVKLILDENGRCIDVKKRTSGESESMIEEFMLLANQCAAHFARVKQIPFVYRVHEEPNAEKLERLHALLQACGINDHFAKEVPTPKELSAILEGVRGTPYEQIINTGMLRCMSKALYEEKPKGHYGLVLKDYAHFTSPIRRYPDLAIHRIMTDLLKGTEKETMILRYTDFAERASKQSSEREVVAMQIERKAEDCYKAEYARRHLGECYEGTISGVTQ
-418 RGHTHDLGLAA
+418 RGLFI
-429 LEDRGSVHAR
+429 E
-439 QDLDL
+439 LDN
-444 GGELANVGQPA
+444 GVEGFVPA
-455 AVDTHLIGQDPL
+455 
-467 AHRLL
+467 
-472 GQSVECSVDLV
+472 SS
-483 QAALEFLALTG
+483 LTPSG
-494 ELLGDL
+494 T
-500 LLQVLGSDLPLLL
+500 S
-513 AGDLQRLGEL
+513 L
-523 TGGGLLDGL
+523 TE
-532 VGVRLVSREGRELRG
+532 GVRLTDPASGKTWS
-547 VLARGLRELLLGLAQ
+547 LGDKMMITIV
-562 RADERLGRL
+562 RADVNLGKI
-571 QTLGH
+571 
-576 DLLGRRLRTA
+576 DFE
-586 GHQLDGLLGGLG
+586 
-598 LDHHDRH
+598 
-605 VVADDAARDDHV
+605 VAPAAKN
-617 EHGALQLL
+617 
-625 VVGEGDP
+625 
-632 LAVDQRHPGAADR
+632 
-645 TGERQTGQLGGRRRG
+645 
-660 VDRQHVVEVVRGQA
+660 
-674 HHRDHDLHLV
+674 
-684 AQTVHEG
+684 
-691 RAQRPVDQP
+691 
-700 AGQDRVGGRA
+700 
-710 PLAAEERAGDA
+710 
-721 ARGVHPLLDVH
+721 
-732 GEREEVEVLLRLLGG
+732 
-747 RGGRQQHGVVVE
+747 
-759 VGDDAAGR
+759 
-767 LAGEPAGLE
+767 
-776 PDLAGAEGP
+776 
-785 VVQHGGRLVDAFLD
+785 
-799 VLRLS
+799 
-804 QVELLVSGGP
+804 
-814 RLRG
+814 

>member
-1 MSMRDKIEHAIQ
+1 MRDKIEHAIQ

-118 GSDEGTILA
+118 GSDEGAILA

-231 GAEVSEKDC
+231 GTEVSEKDC
-240 EGRMDLRTLPIFT
+240 EGRMDLRALPIFT

-341 LDKDGG
+341 LDKEGN

-402 ARLRKERGLM
+402 ARLRKERGCM
-412 EIEHVQ
+412 DIESGEVKLILDENGRCIDVKKRTSGESESMIEEFMLLANQCAAHFARVKQIPFVYRVHEEPNAEKLERLHALLQACGINDHFAKDVPTPKELSAILEGVRGTPYEQIINTGMLRCMSKALYEEKPKGHYGLVLKDYAHFTSPIRRYPDLAIHRIMTDMLKGTEKETMILRYTDFAERASKQSSEREVIAMQIERKAEDCYKAEYARRHLGECYEGTISGVTQ
-418 RGHTHDLGLAA
+418 RGLFI
-429 LEDRGSVHAR
+429 E
-439 QDLDL
+439 LDN
-444 GGELANVGQPA
+444 GVEGFVPA
-455 AVDTHLIGQDPL
+455 
-467 AHRLL
+467 
-472 GQSVECSVDLV
+472 SS
-483 QAALEFLALTG
+483 LTPSG
-494 ELLGDL
+494 T
-500 LLQVLGSDLPLLL
+500 S
-513 AGDLQRLGEL
+513 L
-523 TGGGLLDGL
+523 TE
-532 VGVRLVSREGRELRG
+532 GVRLTDPASGKTWS
-547 VLARGLRELLLGLAQ
+547 LGDKMMITIV
-562 RADERLGRL
+562 RADVNLGKI
-571 QTLGH
+571 
-576 DLLGRRLRTA
+576 DFE
-586 GHQLDGLLGGLG
+586 
-598 LDHHDRH
+598 
-605 VVADDAARDDHV
+605 VAPAAK
-617 EHGALQLL
+617 A
-625 VVGEGDP
+625 
-632 LAVDQRHPGAADR
+632 
-645 TGERQTGQLGGRRRG
+645 
-660 VDRQHVVEVVRGQA
+660 
-674 HHRDHDLHLV
+674 
-684 AQTVHEG
+684 
-691 RAQRPVDQP
+691 
-700 AGQDRVGGRA
+700 
-710 PLAAEERAGDA
+710 
-721 ARGVHPLLDVH
+721 
-732 GEREEVEVLLRLLGG
+732 
-747 RGGRQQHGVVVE
+747 
-759 VGDDAAGR
+759 
-767 LAGEPAGLE
+767 
-776 PDLAGAEGP
+776 
-785 VVQHGGRLVDAFLD
+785 
-799 VLRLS
+799 
-804 QVELLVSGGP
+804 
-814 RLRG
+814 

>member
-118 GSDEGTILA
+118 GSDEGAILA

-175 VEILNRGN
+175 VEILNRGS

-240 EGRMDLRTLPIFT
+240 EGRMDLRALPIFT

-341 LDKDGG
+341 LDKEGN

-402 ARLRKERGLM
+402 ARLRRERGCM
-412 EIEHVQ
+412 DIESGEVKLILDENGRCIDVKKRTSGESESMIEEFMLLANQCAAHFARVKQIPFVYRVHEEPNAEKLERLHALLQACGINDHFAKDVPTPKELSAILEGVRGTPYEQIVNTGMLRCMSKALYEEKPKGHYGLVLKDYAHFTSPIRRYPDLAIHRIMTDLLKGTEKETMILRYTDFAERASKQSSEREVIAMQIERKAEDCYKAEYARRHLGECYEGTVSGVTQ
-418 RGHTHDLGLAA
+418 RGLFI
-429 LEDRGSVHAR
+429 E
-439 QDLDL
+439 LDN
-444 GGELANVGQPA
+444 GVEGFVPA
-455 AVDTHLIGQDPL
+455 
-467 AHRLL
+467 
-472 GQSVECSVDLV
+472 SS
-483 QAALEFLALTG
+483 LTPSG
-494 ELLGDL
+494 T
-500 LLQVLGSDLPLLL
+500 S
-513 AGDLQRLGEL
+513 L
-523 TGGGLLDGL
+523 TE
-532 VGVRLVSREGRELRG
+532 GVRLTDPASGETWS
-547 VLARGLRELLLGLAQ
+547 LGDKMMITIV
-562 RADERLGRL
+562 RADVNLGKI
-571 QTLGH
+571 
-576 DLLGRRLRTA
+576 DFE
-586 GHQLDGLLGGLG
+586 
-598 LDHHDRH
+598 
-605 VVADDAARDDHV
+605 VAPAAK
-617 EHGALQLL
+617 A
-625 VVGEGDP
+625 
-632 LAVDQRHPGAADR
+632 
-645 TGERQTGQLGGRRRG
+645 
-660 VDRQHVVEVVRGQA
+660 
-674 HHRDHDLHLV
+674 
-684 AQTVHEG
+684 
-691 RAQRPVDQP
+691 
-700 AGQDRVGGRA
+700 
-710 PLAAEERAGDA
+710 
-721 ARGVHPLLDVH
+721 
-732 GEREEVEVLLRLLGG
+732 
-747 RGGRQQHGVVVE
+747 
-759 VGDDAAGR
+759 
-767 LAGEPAGLE
+767 
-776 PDLAGAEGP
+776 
-785 VVQHGGRLVDAFLD
+785 
-799 VLRLS
+799 
-804 QVELLVSGGP
+804 
-814 RLRG
+814 

>member
-1 MSMRDKIEHAIQ
+1 MRDKIEHAIQ

-118 GSDEGTILA
+118 GSDEGAILA

-240 EGRMDLRTLPIFT
+240 EGRMDLRALPIFT

-262 DDAISLTRT
+262 DDAVSLTRT

-341 LDKDGG
+341 LDKEGN

-402 ARLRKERGLM
+402 ARLRKERGCM
-412 EIEHVQ
+412 DIESGEVKLILDENGRCIDVKKRTSGESESMIEEFMLLANQCAAHFARVKQIPFVYRVHEEPNAEKLERLHTLLQACGINDHFAKDVPTPKELSAILEGVRGTPYEQIINTGMLRCMSKALYEEKPKGHYGLVLKDYAHFTSPIRRYPDLAIHRIMTDLLKGTEKETMILRYTDFAERASKQSSEREVIAMQIERKAEDCYKAEYARRHLGECYEGTISGVTQ
-418 RGHTHDLGLAA
+418 RGLFI
-429 LEDRGSVHAR
+429 E
-439 QDLDL
+439 LDN
-444 GGELANVGQPA
+444 GVEGFVPA
-455 AVDTHLIGQDPL
+455 
-467 AHRLL
+467 
-472 GQSVECSVDLV
+472 SS
-483 QAALEFLALTG
+483 LTPSG
-494 ELLGDL
+494 T
-500 LLQVLGSDLPLLL
+500 S
-513 AGDLQRLGEL
+513 L
-523 TGGGLLDGL
+523 TE
-532 VGVRLVSREGRELRG
+532 GVRLTDPASGKTWS
-547 VLARGLRELLLGLAQ
+547 LGDKMMITIV
-562 RADERLGRL
+562 RADVNLGKI
-571 QTLGH
+571 
-576 DLLGRRLRTA
+576 DFE
-586 GHQLDGLLGGLG
+586 
-598 LDHHDRH
+598 
-605 VVADDAARDDHV
+605 VAPAAK
-617 EHGALQLL
+617 A
-625 VVGEGDP
+625 
-632 LAVDQRHPGAADR
+632 
-645 TGERQTGQLGGRRRG
+645 
-660 VDRQHVVEVVRGQA
+660 
-674 HHRDHDLHLV
+674 
-684 AQTVHEG
+684 
-691 RAQRPVDQP
+691 
-700 AGQDRVGGRA
+700 
-710 PLAAEERAGDA
+710 
-721 ARGVHPLLDVH
+721 
-732 GEREEVEVLLRLLGG
+732 
-747 RGGRQQHGVVVE
+747 
-759 VGDDAAGR
+759 
-767 LAGEPAGLE
+767 
-776 PDLAGAEGP
+776 
-785 VVQHGGRLVDAFLD
+785 
-799 VLRLS
+799 
-804 QVELLVSGGP
+804 
-814 RLRG
+814 

>member
-1 MSMRDKIEHAIQ
+1 MRDKIEHAIQ

-118 GSDEGTILA
+118 GSDEGAILA

-175 VEILNRGN
+175 VEILNRGS

-240 EGRMDLRTLPIFT
+240 EGRMDLRALPIFT

-341 LDKDGG
+341 LDKGG
-347 LTDYR
+347 DLTDYR

-402 ARLRKERGLM
+402 ARLRKERGCM
-412 EIEHVQ
+412 DIESGEVKLILDENGRCIDVKKRTSGESESMIEEFMLLANQCAAHFARVKQIPFVYRVHEEPNAEKLERLHALLQACGINDHFAKDVPTPKELSAILEGVRGTPYEQIVNTGMLRCMSKALYEEKPKGHYGLVLKDYAHFTSPIRRYPDLAIHRIMTDMLKGTEKETMILRYTDFAERASKQSSEREVIAMQIERKAEDCYKAEYARRHLGECYEGTVSGVTQ
-418 RGHTHDLGLAA
+418 RGLFI
-429 LEDRGSVHAR
+429 E
-439 QDLDL
+439 LDN
-444 GGELANVGQPA
+444 GVEGFVPA
-455 AVDTHLIGQDPL
+455 
-467 AHRLL
+467 
-472 GQSVECSVDLV
+472 SS
-483 QAALEFLALTG
+483 LTPSG
-494 ELLGDL
+494 T
-500 LLQVLGSDLPLLL
+500 S
-513 AGDLQRLGEL
+513 L
-523 TGGGLLDGL
+523 TE
-532 VGVRLVSREGRELRG
+532 GVRLTDPASGKTWS
-547 VLARGLRELLLGLAQ
+547 LGDRMMITIV
-562 RADERLGRL
+562 RADVNLGKI
-571 QTLGH
+571 
-576 DLLGRRLRTA
+576 DFE
-586 GHQLDGLLGGLG
+586 
-598 LDHHDRH
+598 
-605 VVADDAARDDHV
+605 VAPAAK
-617 EHGALQLL
+617 A
-625 VVGEGDP
+625 
-632 LAVDQRHPGAADR
+632 
-645 TGERQTGQLGGRRRG
+645 
-660 VDRQHVVEVVRGQA
+660 
-674 HHRDHDLHLV
+674 
-684 AQTVHEG
+684 
-691 RAQRPVDQP
+691 
-700 AGQDRVGGRA
+700 
-710 PLAAEERAGDA
+710 
-721 ARGVHPLLDVH
+721 
-732 GEREEVEVLLRLLGG
+732 
-747 RGGRQQHGVVVE
+747 
-759 VGDDAAGR
+759 
-767 LAGEPAGLE
+767 
-776 PDLAGAEGP
+776 
-785 VVQHGGRLVDAFLD
+785 
-799 VLRLS
+799 
-804 QVELLVSGGP
+804 
-814 RLRG
+814 

>member
-47 VVCQR
+47 VVCQC

-118 GSDEGTILA
+118 GSDEGAILA

-175 VEILNRGN
+175 VEILNRGS

-240 EGRMDLRTLPIFT
+240 EGRMDLRALPIFT

-283 DVSNYVKPGTELDN
+283 DVSNYVKLGTELDN

-341 LDKDGG
+341 LDKEGN

-402 ARLRKERGLM
+402 ARLRRERGCM
-412 EIEHVQ
+412 DIESGEVKLILDENGRCIDVKKRTSGESESMIEEFMLLANQCAAHFARVKQIPFVYRVHEEPNAEKLERLHALLQACGINDHFAKDVPTPKELSAILEGVRGTPYEQIVNTGMLRCMSKALYEEKPKGHYGLVLKDYAHFTSPIRRYPDLAIHRIMTDMLKGTEKETMILRYTDFAERASKQSSEREVIAMQIERKAEDCYKAEYARRHLGECYEGTVSGVTQ
-418 RGHTHDLGLAA
+418 RGLFI
-429 LEDRGSVHAR
+429 E
-439 QDLDL
+439 LDN
-444 GGELANVGQPA
+444 GVEGFVPA
-455 AVDTHLIGQDPL
+455 
-467 AHRLL
+467 
-472 GQSVECSVDLV
+472 SS
-483 QAALEFLALTG
+483 LTPSG
-494 ELLGDL
+494 T
-500 LLQVLGSDLPLLL
+500 S
-513 AGDLQRLGEL
+513 L
-523 TGGGLLDGL
+523 TE
-532 VGVRLVSREGRELRG
+532 GVRLTDPASGKTWS
-547 VLARGLRELLLGLAQ
+547 LGDKMMITIV
-562 RADERLGRL
+562 RADVNLGKI
-571 QTLGH
+571 
-576 DLLGRRLRTA
+576 DFE
-586 GHQLDGLLGGLG
+586 
-598 LDHHDRH
+598 
-605 VVADDAARDDHV
+605 VAPAAK
-617 EHGALQLL
+617 A
-625 VVGEGDP
+625 
-632 LAVDQRHPGAADR
+632 
-645 TGERQTGQLGGRRRG
+645 
-660 VDRQHVVEVVRGQA
+660 
-674 HHRDHDLHLV
+674 
-684 AQTVHEG
+684 
-691 RAQRPVDQP
+691 
-700 AGQDRVGGRA
+700 
-710 PLAAEERAGDA
+710 
-721 ARGVHPLLDVH
+721 
-732 GEREEVEVLLRLLGG
+732 
-747 RGGRQQHGVVVE
+747 
-759 VGDDAAGR
+759 
-767 LAGEPAGLE
+767 
-776 PDLAGAEGP
+776 
-785 VVQHGGRLVDAFLD
+785 
-799 VLRLS
+799 
-804 QVELLVSGGP
+804 
-814 RLRG
+814 

>member
-118 GSDEGTILA
+118 GSDEGAILA

-175 VEILNRGN
+175 VEILNRGS

-240 EGRMDLRTLPIFT
+240 EGRMDLRALPIFT

-341 LDKDGG
+341 LDKEGN

-374 GTADAEIKAKYADVI
+374 GTADAENKAKYADVI

-402 ARLRKERGLM
+402 ARLRRERGCM
-412 EIEHVQ
+412 DIESGEVKLILDENGRCIDVKKRTSGESESMIEEFMLLANQCAAHFARVKQIPFVYRVHEEPNAEKLERLHALLQACGINDHFAKDVPTPKELSAILEGVRGTPYEQIVNTGMLRCMSKALYEEKPKGHYGLVLKDYAHFTSPIRRYPDLAIHRIMTDLLKGTEKETMILRYTDFAERASKQSSEREVIAMQIERKAEDCYKAEYARRHLGECYEGTISGVTQ
-418 RGHTHDLGLAA
+418 RGLFI
-429 LEDRGSVHAR
+429 E
-439 QDLDL
+439 LDN
-444 GGELANVGQPA
+444 GVEGFVPA
-455 AVDTHLIGQDPL
+455 
-467 AHRLL
+467 
-472 GQSVECSVDLV
+472 SS
-483 QAALEFLALTG
+483 LTPSG
-494 ELLGDL
+494 T
-500 LLQVLGSDLPLLL
+500 S
-513 AGDLQRLGEL
+513 L
-523 TGGGLLDGL
+523 TE
-532 VGVRLVSREGRELRG
+532 GVRLTDPASGKTWS
-547 VLARGLRELLLGLAQ
+547 LGDRMMITIV
-562 RADERLGRL
+562 RADVNLGKI
-571 QTLGH
+571 
-576 DLLGRRLRTA
+576 DFE
-586 GHQLDGLLGGLG
+586 
-598 LDHHDRH
+598 
-605 VVADDAARDDHV
+605 VAPAAK
-617 EHGALQLL
+617 A
-625 VVGEGDP
+625 
-632 LAVDQRHPGAADR
+632 
-645 TGERQTGQLGGRRRG
+645 
-660 VDRQHVVEVVRGQA
+660 
-674 HHRDHDLHLV
+674 
-684 AQTVHEG
+684 
-691 RAQRPVDQP
+691 
-700 AGQDRVGGRA
+700 
-710 PLAAEERAGDA
+710 
-721 ARGVHPLLDVH
+721 
-732 GEREEVEVLLRLLGG
+732 
-747 RGGRQQHGVVVE
+747 
-759 VGDDAAGR
+759 
-767 LAGEPAGLE
+767 
-776 PDLAGAEGP
+776 
-785 VVQHGGRLVDAFLD
+785 
-799 VLRLS
+799 
-804 QVELLVSGGP
+804 
-814 RLRG
+814 

>member
-1 MSMRDKIEHAIQ
+1 MRDKIEHAIQ

-118 GSDEGTILA
+118 GSDEGAILA

-175 VEILNRGN
+175 VEILNRGS

-240 EGRMDLRTLPIFT
+240 EGRMDLRALPIFT

-341 LDKDGG
+341 LDKEGN

-402 ARLRKERGLM
+402 ARLRRERGCM
-412 EIEHVQ
+412 DIESGEVK
-418 RGHTHDLGLAA
+418 LI
-429 LEDRGSVHAR
+429 
-439 QDLDL
+439 LDEN
-444 GGELANVGQPA
+444 GRCIDVKKRTSGESESMIEEFMLLANQCA
-455 AVDTHLIGQDPL
+455 AHFARVKQIPFVYRVHEEPNAEKLE
-467 AHRLL
+467 RLH
-472 GQSVECSVDLV
+472 
-483 QAALEFLALTG
+483 A
-494 ELLGDL
+494 
-500 LLQVLGSDLPLLL
+500 LLQACGINDHFAKDVPTPK
-513 AGDLQRLGEL
+513 EL
-523 TGGGLLDGL
+523 SAILEGVRGTPYEQIINTGMLRCMSKALYEEKPKGHYGL
-532 VGVRLVSREGRELRG
+532 VLKDYAHFTSPI
-547 VLARGLRELLLGLAQ
+547 
-562 RADERLGRL
+562 
-571 QTLGH
+571 
-576 DLLGRRLRTA
+576 RRY
-586 GHQLDGLLGGLG
+586 
-598 LDHHDRH
+598 
-605 VVADDAARDDHV
+605 
-617 EHGALQLL
+617 
-625 VVGEGDP
+625 
-632 LAVDQRHPGAADR
+632 
-645 TGERQTGQLGGRRRG
+645 
-660 VDRQHVVEVVRGQA
+660 
-674 HHRDHDLHLV
+674 
-684 AQTVHEG
+684 
-691 RAQRPVDQP
+691 
-700 AGQDRVGGRA
+700 
-710 PLAAEERAGDA
+710 
-721 ARGVHPLLDVH
+721 
-732 GEREEVEVLLRLLGG
+732 
-747 RGGRQQHGVVVE
+747 
-759 VGDDAAGR
+759 
-767 LAGEPAGLE
+767 
-776 PDLAGAEGP
+776 PDLAIHRIMTDLLKGTEKETMILRYTDFAERASKQSSEREVIAMQIERKAEDCYKAEYARRHLGECYEGTISG
-785 VVQHGGRLVDAFLD
+785 VTQRGLFIELD
-799 VLRLS
+799 NG
-804 QVELLVSGGP
+804 VEGFVPASSLTPSGTSLTEGVCLTDP
-814 RLRG
+814 ASGKTWSLGDKMMITIVRADVNLGKIDFEVAPAAKA

>member
-118 GSDEGTILA
+118 GSDEGAILA

-222 VRDEAKKFE
+222 VRDEAKKLE

-402 ARLRKERGLM
+402 ARLRKERGCM
-412 EIEHVQ
+412 DIESGEVKLILDENGRCIDVKKRTSGESESMIEEFMLLANQCAAHFARVKQIPFVYRVHEEPNAEKLERLHALLQACGINDHFAKDVPTPKELSAILEGVRGTPYEQIINTGMLRCMSKALYEEKPKGHYGLVLKDYAHFTSPIRRYPDLAIHRIMTDMLKGTEKETMILRYTDFAERASKQSSEREVIAMQIERKAEDCYKAEYARRHLGECYEGTISGVTQ
-418 RGHTHDLGLAA
+418 RGLFI
-429 LEDRGSVHAR
+429 E
-439 QDLDL
+439 LDN
-444 GGELANVGQPA
+444 GVEGFVPA
-455 AVDTHLIGQDPL
+455 
-467 AHRLL
+467 
-472 GQSVECSVDLV
+472 SS
-483 QAALEFLALTG
+483 LTPSG
-494 ELLGDL
+494 T
-500 LLQVLGSDLPLLL
+500 S
-513 AGDLQRLGEL
+513 L
-523 TGGGLLDGL
+523 TE
-532 VGVRLVSREGRELRG
+532 GVRLTDPASGKTWS
-547 VLARGLRELLLGLAQ
+547 LGDKMMITIV
-562 RADERLGRL
+562 RADVNLGKI
-571 QTLGH
+571 
-576 DLLGRRLRTA
+576 DFE
-586 GHQLDGLLGGLG
+586 
-598 LDHHDRH
+598 
-605 VVADDAARDDHV
+605 VAPAAK
-617 EHGALQLL
+617 A
-625 VVGEGDP
+625 
-632 LAVDQRHPGAADR
+632 
-645 TGERQTGQLGGRRRG
+645 
-660 VDRQHVVEVVRGQA
+660 
-674 HHRDHDLHLV
+674 
-684 AQTVHEG
+684 
-691 RAQRPVDQP
+691 
-700 AGQDRVGGRA
+700 
-710 PLAAEERAGDA
+710 
-721 ARGVHPLLDVH
+721 
-732 GEREEVEVLLRLLGG
+732 
-747 RGGRQQHGVVVE
+747 
-759 VGDDAAGR
+759 
-767 LAGEPAGLE
+767 
-776 PDLAGAEGP
+776 
-785 VVQHGGRLVDAFLD
+785 
-799 VLRLS
+799 
-804 QVELLVSGGP
+804 
-814 RLRG
+814 